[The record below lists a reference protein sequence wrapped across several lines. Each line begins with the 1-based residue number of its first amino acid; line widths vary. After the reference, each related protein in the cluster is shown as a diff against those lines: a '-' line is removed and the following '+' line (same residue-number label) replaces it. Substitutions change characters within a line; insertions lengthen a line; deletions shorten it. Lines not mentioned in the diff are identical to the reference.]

1 MAVFLSSSWC
11 NERVKVEGPFK
22 GLKPSQVVAGRNGWE
37 KCFPDDWNLI
47 RPPSKSV
54 ILYPSTAP
62 PLDRL
67 RPPWDKVHTTE
78 RWWSNGWSEIV
89 ASQICHPCCVLPLI
103 CLDYVLVLFQLP
115 YDLHSELM
123 ILNHFLQ
130 WTVMWK
136 IIGDYQTYW
145 PLSNDLM
152 MRIPLHSSEN
162 SQQTV
167 KYSNTQLQNATINF
181 DCKYML
187 HALKCQTMFCLWQGK
202 LTWLMLLWPQQYCNL
217 NLTITLLRCQFFIF
231 MQIIHV
237 SNFVTII

>member
-1 MAVFLSSSWC
+1 M
-11 NERVKVEGPFK
+11 
-22 GLKPSQVVAGRNGWE
+22 
-37 KCFPDDWNLI
+37 
-47 RPPSKSV
+47 
-54 ILYPSTAP
+54 
-62 PLDRL
+62 

-78 RWWSNGWSEIV
+78 RWWNNGWSEIV
-89 ASQICHPCCVLPLI
+89 ASQICYPCCVLPLI
-103 CLDYVLVLFQLP
+103 SLDYVLVLFQLP

-145 PLSNDLM
+145 PLFNDLM

-217 NLTITLLRCQFFIF
+217 NLTITRLRCQIFIF
-231 MQIIHV
+231 MQIISV
-237 SNFVTII
+237 SNFVIII

>member
-1 MAVFLSSSWC
+1 MWRPHLTVAVFISSSWC

-47 RPPSKSV
+47 RPPSKPT
-54 ILYPSTAP
+54 IWYPSAAP
-62 PLDRL
+62 PPNVYCM

-123 ILNHFLQ
+123 ILNHFLR

-145 PLSNDLM
+145 PLFNDLM
-152 MRIPLHSSEN
+152 MRSHNTTTLIRKFTTN
-162 SQQTV
+162 SQ
-167 KYSNTQLQNATINF
+167 
-181 DCKYML
+181 
-187 HALKCQTMFCLWQGK
+187 
-202 LTWLMLLWPQQYCNL
+202 
-217 NLTITLLRCQFFIF
+217 IF
-231 MQIIHV
+231 
-237 SNFVTII
+237 